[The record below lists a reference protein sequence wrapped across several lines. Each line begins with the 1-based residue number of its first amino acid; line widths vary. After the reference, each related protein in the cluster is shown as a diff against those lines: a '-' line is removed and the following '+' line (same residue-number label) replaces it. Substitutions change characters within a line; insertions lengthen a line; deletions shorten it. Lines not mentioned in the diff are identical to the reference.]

1 MNSANTAVKTKDYI
15 GTGLHVPFW
24 KSGDPKHGSTVKR
37 QEFHPTFRAKN
48 KWIPVKEH

>member
-1 MNSANTAVKTKDYI
+1 MNSANTTVKTKDDI
-15 GTGLHVPFW
+15 GTGMHVSIW

-48 KWIPVKEH
+48 K